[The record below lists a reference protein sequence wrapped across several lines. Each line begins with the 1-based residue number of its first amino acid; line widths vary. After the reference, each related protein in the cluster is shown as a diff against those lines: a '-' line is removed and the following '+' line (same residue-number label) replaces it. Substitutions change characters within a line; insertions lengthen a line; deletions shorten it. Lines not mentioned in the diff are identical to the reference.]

1 MKKWIPTIIFIMT
14 IVLVLGGCSVEKN
27 TSNEKFSSFSS
38 SGKEPESSSDDV
50 NVRTFESTGPRAW
63 DAKFQVISSDK
74 GNILVDPGKYDD
86 ELSNYVESIGGLDAI
101 LITHGH
107 WDKLRG
113 LDEAVAANANIKVYV
128 HEKDYPYFKNTTLN
142 ASAEQGFDGATGT
155 KAETLSEGNYEIG
168 GYPITVIHTPGHTE
182 GSVLYYFPEENI
194 LIGGDTIMADK
205 VGSSQHPGGSES
217 DRQSSIEEF
226 KQLTFPEDM
235 KIYSGHGETTTY
247 VELLKTNSDLQE

>member
-1 MKKWIPTIIFIMT
+1 MKKWIPTVIFIMT
-14 IVLVLGGCSVEKN
+14 IVLVLGGCSVGKN

-86 ELSNYVESIGGLDAI
+86 ELSNYIESIGGLDAI

-155 KAETLSEGNYEIG
+155 KAETLSEGNYETG

-205 VGSSQHPGGSES
+205 VGSSKHPGGSES
-217 DRQSSIEEF
+217 ERQSSIEEF

-235 KIYSGHGETTTY
+235 KIYIGHGETTTY
-247 VELLKTNSDLQE
+247 AELLKTNSDLQE